1 MGCGGGGVIA
11 LECEEGKV
19 SSGEAED
26 CNERIDGTNRVG
38 RVERSLE
45 GVMDREELGESGTK
59 GRSALKW
66 M

>member
-1 MGCGGGGVIA
+1 MWGVIE

-19 SSGEAED
+19 SIVESED
-26 CNERIDGTNRVG
+26 CNEGVNGTNRVG